1 MSKCGFSRKELED
14 EIVRDEV
21 TYARIARAQ
30 GNYEAVVGILLLCV
44 IDDIENGLYRQK
56 DLNFS
61 RFVKKIEARYK
72 ELALE
77 VEE

>member
-1 MSKCGFSRKELED
+1 MSKRGFSRKDLED
-14 EIVRDEV
+14 EIVRDEA
-21 TYARIARAQ
+21 TFARVVRAE
-30 GNYEAVVGILLLCV
+30 GSYEAFIGEVLLSV
-44 IDDIENGLYRQK
+44 ITDIEFGFYRQK
-56 DLNFS
+56 DVDFV